1 MGVISGNRNAD
12 EVELTLINEDDGVS
26 QYLYVG
32 FDIDL
37 FKNDLESYTAN
48 LRAHKPSVFVICE
61 HGDEIEEIRLLV
73 VTLSY
78 DEMASYVEVDEP
90 VFDIP
95 IPSDIYHWV
104 ESYVL
109 ENYRPEERKK
119 RRREKW
125 ADEFLKPS
133 LRPLPDG

>member
-12 EVELTLINEDDGVS
+12 EVEPTLIREDDGVS
-26 QYLYVG
+26 QYLYGG
-32 FDIDL
+32 FDIES
-37 FKNDLESYTAN
+37 FKDDLESYTAN

-61 HGDEIEEIRLLV
+61 HDDEIDEIRPLV
-73 VTLSY
+73 VTLNY

-109 ENYRPEERKK
+109 QNYRPEETKK

-125 ADEFLKPS
+125 ADESFKPS
-133 LRPLPDG
+133 RRPLQDG

>member
-1 MGVISGNRNAD
+1 MGVIIVNRNAD
-12 EVELTLINEDDGVS
+12 EVELTLVHDDDSVS

-37 FKNDLESYTAN
+37 FKDGLESYTAN
-48 LRAHKPSVFVICE
+48 FRAHKPSVFVICE
-61 HGDEIEEIRLLV
+61 HDDEIDEIRPLV

-109 ENYRPEERKK
+109 ENYRPEER
-119 RRREKW
+119 E
-125 ADEFLKPS
+125 ATT
-133 LRPLPDG
+133 

>member
-1 MGVISGNRNAD
+1 MGVICGSWYAD
-12 EVELTLINEDDGVS
+12 EVEPTLIREDDGVS
-26 QYLYVG
+26 QYLYGG
-32 FDIDL
+32 FYIES
-37 FKNDLESYTAN
+37 FKDDLESYTAN

-61 HGDEIEEIRLLV
+61 HDDEIDEIRPLV
-73 VTLSY
+73 VTVSY

-95 IPSDIYHWV
+95 IPPDNYHWV

-125 ADEFLKPS
+125 ADESFKPS
-133 LRPLPDG
+133 RRPLQDG

>member
-12 EVELTLINEDDGVS
+12 EVEPTLIREDDGVS
-26 QYLYVG
+26 QYLYGG
-32 FDIDL
+32 FDIEL
-37 FKNDLESYTAN
+37 FKDGLESYTAN
-48 LRAHKPSVFVICE
+48 LRAHKPSVSVICE
-61 HGDEIEEIRLLV
+61 HDDEIDEIRPLV
-73 VTLSY
+73 VTLNY

-125 ADEFLKPS
+125 ADESFKPS
-133 LRPLPDG
+133 RRPLQDG

>member
-37 FKNDLESYTAN
+37 FKDDLESYTAN

-61 HGDEIEEIRLLV
+61 HGDEIDEIRP
-73 VTLSY
+73 LSY

>member
-1 MGVISGNRNAD
+1 M
-12 EVELTLINEDDGVS
+12 
-26 QYLYVG
+26 
-32 FDIDL
+32 
-37 FKNDLESYTAN
+37 
-48 LRAHKPSVFVICE
+48 
-61 HGDEIEEIRLLV
+61 V

-119 RRREKW
+119 RRPEKW

>member
-1 MGVISGNRNAD
+1 M
-12 EVELTLINEDDGVS
+12 
-26 QYLYVG
+26 
-32 FDIDL
+32 
-37 FKNDLESYTAN
+37 
-48 LRAHKPSVFVICE
+48 FVICE
-61 HGDEIEEIRLLV
+61 HGDEIDEIRPLV

-109 ENYRPEERKK
+109 ENCRPEEKKK

-125 ADEFLKPS
+125 ADKSFKPRR
-133 LRPLPDG
+133 RPLQDG

>member
-1 MGVISGNRNAD
+1 MGVIIVNRNAD
-12 EVELTLINEDDGVS
+12 EIELTLIHDDDSVS

-37 FKNDLESYTAN
+37 FKDGLESYTAN
-48 LRAHKPSVFVICE
+48 FRAHKPSVFVICE
-61 HGDEIEEIRLLV
+61 HDDEIDKIRPLV

-78 DEMASYVEVDEP
+78 DEMATYVEVDEP

-125 ADEFLKPS
+125 VDESLKPS
-133 LRPLPDG
+133 PRPLPDG

>member
-1 MGVISGNRNAD
+1 MVVISGNRNAD

-37 FKNDLESYTAN
+37 FKDDLESYTAN

-61 HGDEIEEIRLLV
+61 HGDEIDEIRP
-73 VTLSY
+73 LSY

-104 ESYVL
+104 ESFVL

>member
-12 EVELTLINEDDGVS
+12 EVEPTLIREDDGVS
-26 QYLYVG
+26 QYLYGG
-32 FDIDL
+32 FDIES
-37 FKNDLESYTAN
+37 FKDDLESYTAN
-48 LRAHKPSVFVICE
+48 LRAHKPSMFVICE
-61 HGDEIEEIRLLV
+61 HDDEIDEIRPLV

-109 ENYRPEERKK
+109 ENYRPEEREK

-125 ADEFLKPS
+125 ADEYFKPS
-133 LRPLPDG
+133 RRPLQDG

>member
-1 MGVISGNRNAD
+1 MGVIIVNRNAD
-12 EVELTLINEDDGVS
+12 EVELTLVHDDDSVS

-37 FKNDLESYTAN
+37 FKDGLESYTAN
-48 LRAHKPSVFVICE
+48 FRAHKPSVFVICE
-61 HGDEIEEIRLLV
+61 HDDEIDKIPPLV
-73 VTLSY
+73 VTLSN

-125 ADEFLKPS
+125 ADESFKPS
-133 LRPLPDG
+133 RRPLQDG

>member
-1 MGVISGNRNAD
+1 MVVISGNRNAD

-37 FKNDLESYTAN
+37 FKDDLESYTAN

-61 HGDEIEEIRLLV
+61 HGDEIDEIRP
-73 VTLSY
+73 LSY

-104 ESYVL
+104 ESFVL

-133 LRPLPDG
+133 LRLSPDG